1 MKKEFGMAFQSIYFF
16 TGLPNKV
23 IDVIEEDLEEN
34 FDPHLQDSRVGEGN
48 YGTVDKDKR
57 NAKNA
62 WVPTDHWIGGFVWH
76 YVQRANRENFLYDL
90 TNIDEEHLQYTVY
103 GEGEYYGW
111 HNDAGLASYY
121 KPMSGGNRRHGEAIA
136 TDFLNQNCEKV
147 RKLSFSLLLSD
158 PDTYEG
164 GNLQFLD
171 EAGRS
176 YIAPRQRGTIILF
189 DSRAQHRVQKV
200 TKGVRKSI
208 VGWTVGP
215 RFR

>member
-1 MKKEFGMAFQSIYFF
+1 LAYQSIWFQ
-16 TGLPNKV
+16 TDLNPKI
-23 IDVIEEDLEEN
+23 IDIIEEDLKDN
-34 FDPHLQDSRVGEGN
+34 FDPHLQDSRVGDGD
-48 YGTVDKDKR
+48 YGTVDRDKR

-62 WVPTDHWIGGFVWH
+62 WVPTTHWVAGFVWH
-76 YVQRANRENFLYDL
+76 YVMKANRENFLYDL
-90 TNIDEEHLQYTVY
+90 TNIDGESLQYTVY

-121 KPMSGGNRRHGEAIA
+121 KPVSGGNRGHGEAQFQ
-136 TDFLNQNCEKV
+136 DFVNENCEKV

-164 GNLQFLD
+164 GNLQLMAED
-171 EAGRS
+171 GKS

-189 DSRAQHRVQKV
+189 DSRTQHRVQKV
-200 TKGVRKSI
+200 TSGVRKSL

>member
-1 MKKEFGMAFQSIYFF
+1 MAYQSIWFY
-16 TGLPNKV
+16 TGLPNKI
-23 IDVIEEDLEEN
+23 IDIIEEDLAET
-34 FDPHLQDSRVGEGN
+34 FDDQLQDSRVGGGN

-57 NAKNA
+57 NAKNT
-62 WVPTDHWIGGFVWH
+62 WVPTTHWVAGFVWH

-90 TNIDEEHLQYTVY
+90 SNIDGESLQYTVY

-111 HNDAGLASYY
+111 HNDAGLETFY
-121 KPMSGGNRRHGEAIA
+121 KPQSTGVSVNSPEA
-136 TDFLNQNCEKV
+136 TSDFLNTNCEKV

-164 GNLQFLD
+164 GNLQLLD
-171 EAGRS
+171 QSGKS
-176 YIAPRQRGTIILF
+176 YVAPRQRGTIILF

-215 RFR
+215 RWK

>member
-1 MKKEFGMAFQSIYFF
+1 LAYQSIWYF
-16 TGLPNKV
+16 TDLPEKV
-23 IDVIEEDLEEN
+23 IDLIEEDLAET
-34 FDPHLQDSRVGEGN
+34 FDPQLQDSRVGGGDF
-48 YGTVDKDKR
+48 GTVDKDKR

-62 WVPTDHWIGGFVWH
+62 WVPTTHWVSGFVWH

-90 TNIDEEHLQYTVY
+90 TNIDGESLQYTVY

-111 HNDAGLASYY
+111 HNDSGLATHY
-121 KPMSGGNRRHGEAIA
+121 KPVSQGNRGHGAEQFQ
-136 TDFLNQNCEKV
+136 DFVNENCEKV

-171 EAGRS
+171 EAGGS
-176 YIAPRQRGTIILF
+176 YFAPRKRGTIILF

-200 TKGVRKSI
+200 TKGIRKSI
-208 VGWTVGP
+208 VGWCVGN
-215 RFR
+215 RWR

>member
-1 MKKEFGMAFQSIYFF
+1 LAYQSVWYF
-16 TGLPNKV
+16 TDIPNKI
-23 IDVIEEDLEEN
+23 IDIIEEDLKDN

-62 WVPTDHWIGGFVWH
+62 WVPTSHWIAGFVWH

-90 TNIDEEHLQYTVY
+90 IGIDGESLQYTVY

-111 HNDAGLASYY
+111 HNDQGLSTYY
-121 KPMSGGNRRHGEAIA
+121 KPISSPSMDRMDTGKLAS
-136 TDFLNQNCEKV
+136 DFVNTNCEYV

-164 GNLQFLD
+164 GNLQLISED
-171 EAGRS
+171 GKS

-189 DSRAQHRVQKV
+189 DSRTQHRVQKV
-200 TKGVRKSI
+200 KSGVRKSL
-208 VGWTVGP
+208 VGWTVGN
-215 RFR
+215 RWK